1 MVNGALSQMGS
12 RIPVDNVQEM
22 LDDVAATASGVLGGV
37 GGLVNGNTMA
47 LAGGLASGRVST

>member
-1 MVNGALSQMGS
+1 MVNEALSQMGS
-12 RIPVDNVQEM
+12 RVPVDNVQEM

>member
-1 MVNGALSQMGS
+1 MGS

>member
-1 MVNGALSQMGS
+1 VVNEALSQMGS
-12 RIPVDNVQEM
+12 RVPVDNVQEM